1 MLGIGHLA
9 RDFRASPGTSSALT
23 CSMELGTGCSVLR
36 GFLSEPALPLAQG
49 IGSHLFET
57 VTVYAEDVSLSAKPE
72 FRCLDAG

>member
-1 MLGIGHLA
+1 
-9 RDFRASPGTSSALT
+9 
-23 CSMELGTGCSVLR
+23 MELGTGCSVLR